1 MTAKIQPITGA
12 QLHAD
17 FGEIDGFNPGSIPAH
32 DVIWQAAANITLDL
46 DNTLYY
52 GGTDEDA
59 APLVEKYNALL
70 AQAKAL

>member
-17 FGEIDGFNPGSIPAH
+17 FGEIDGFNPNSIPAH
-32 DVIWQAAANITLDL
+32 NEIWQAAANITLDL

-59 APLVEKYNALL
+59 RPLVEKYNALL